1 MAESPSQ
8 DKQDVPEV
16 VPPTREE
23 QLRIDP
29 DRQPVVIVDDLH
41 VKYKAFSSGR
51 SAGATARGGIF
62 KKGMR
67 GVREVHALKG
77 VSFVA
82 YKNESI
88 GIIGSNGS
96 GKSTLLRAITGLTPP
111 AAGATYA
118 ATRPNLLGVG
128 AALIPSVSGDENI
141 TLGCLALGFSM
152 EEIEELRPKI
162 VEFAGLEDFIDL
174 PMRTYSSGMQARLK
188 FSIAASKFHDILIV
202 DEALSVG
209 DAAFRKR
216 SEKRIREIRDQAG
229 TVFLVSHSMKSI
241 QDTCSRTIWIEKG
254 VLMMDGDTPEVVKAY
269 QRSRG

>member
-1 MAESPSQ
+1 MAESPNQ

-82 YKNESI
+82 YKNESV

-152 EEIEELRPKI
+152 DEIEELRPKI

-174 PMRTYSSGMQARLK
+174 S
-188 FSIAASKFHDILIV
+188 LIH
-202 DEALSVG
+202 
-209 DAAFRKR
+209 
-216 SEKRIREIRDQAG
+216 I
-229 TVFLVSHSMKSI
+229 
-241 QDTCSRTIWIEKG
+241 
-254 VLMMDGDTPEVVKAY
+254 
-269 QRSRG
+269 